1 MNKLIHKL
9 ICINFHKN
17 NQSII
22 STKKSISLP
31 KKQFLKISSS
41 VSSNKSCN
49 NKDSNNKIFYN
60 IKDQKI
66 DNNKVKKNKIL
77 YQDLSKIASAIPSKN
92 NSLNNTLHKFIL
104 CPKKLILK
112 KSNNT
117 ITYRYK
123 KLQSFTNL
131 NSSNSSLY
139 YTKKKKNM
147 SIDSYELEKSK
158 FKELLFDENI
168 CISKK
173 KFNLEF
179 FLKKF
184 NNQNF
189 INQLYI
195 AKFND

>member
-1 MNKLIHKL
+1 MNKLIYKL

-31 KKQFLKISSS
+31 KRQFLKISSS